1 MYYGRVRKPEDQLPG
16 LISAYVQ
23 VAGRGVGAGL
33 ESGPGGCVRRTRCQ
47 PGEPGRSGSR
57 LLEGEGWHGRG
68 EWRDRCA
75 VCAVKVRGKQGRK
88 RLRNAGEKA
97 GGRRRLTRSG
107 VGANLGMLTG
117 GRSLFAAG
125 AGRRSVGVCRFWNR
139 ARDP

>member
-57 LLEGEGWHGRG
+57 LLEGGTGEGNG
-68 EWRDRCA
+68 ETAALWARSRCEA
-75 VCAVKVRGKQGRK
+75 SRAGKGLKTQER
-88 RLRNAGEKA
+88 RQE
-97 GGRRRLTRSG
+97 GG
-107 VGANLGMLTG
+107 G
-117 GRSLFAAG
+117 G
-125 AGRRSVGVCRFWNR
+125 
-139 ARDP
+139 